1 MDNSRIELENR
12 IAELETQVRE
22 ANARIGDLD
31 FAVRAEKERV
41 RIASDTAD
49 IGLWEYG
56 IKEGILYQVKK
67 LGGMYEADLSP
78 VRNFRETMLNWG
90 AVYLDDIPTF
100 HKFCDALE
108 RGDAEL
114 SYEVRNI
121 NDYNDI
127 VWYRYEGRTVCD
139 ENGVPAR
146 VIGRTTD
153 ITKEKG
159 VTRVEA
165 KAVSSEEDPYT
176 AFIAMVEDRHKEK
189 TDRNSALV
197 LYGIDHF
204 DRLSENEEF
213 STETIENA
221 LEKLLQV
228 QCAVEQ
234 GSIYAQVRKG
244 VYAVYTR
251 FSEIPK
257 LNTIIARSIYKFYD
271 MRFSDG
277 VSSDIISVSAGV
289 SIFKNNKDYDDT
301 FNEAELALKT
311 ALLKGGNGYLHFNA
325 SMKNASAESGSEE
338 ELVKAISG
346 LLGSESIYKCVNIA
360 LTDENS
366 RYTALKKA
374 MALTGER
381 TSCTSVVFRWLGDE
395 SDTVIWSDCSGD
407 RLPRIIPGYSA
418 EKLAEMFAAE
428 DKCITIVADKSAD
441 AKYGFDFVD
450 GACCTACCPVKGRD
464 GVKGYFA
471 FISDTRISWQH
482 TDISIL
488 ETIKSAVDSLIT
500 ANERDTEEKRR
511 TDFAS
516 AVINDLSIE
525 GFTIVPETFEVDYV
539 GDSMARS
546 CGMKKGDICYK
557 RLRGIS
563 APCGDCPVHQL
574 AGGQLSASTAHY
586 RGSDDRWIEVTAS
599 RYQAEDGS
607 PRYAVS
613 RADVTNCISNIRTRD
628 ALTGVL
634 SFESFSVDA
643 MRLLAENS
651 GNVTVVIISVANF
664 RQFNE
669 ANGYETGNAV
679 IIAAA
684 DVLDSSVRDGE
695 LLCRVDGARFA
706 LLFREGDTEKVCQRI
721 KLISDEIQRQV
732 QNKCGLKIYTVSGV
746 YTLGSENIGIM
757 AALDRAILAQ
767 KTVKDKA
774 YYTSNLTAVYDSRM
788 DDEMLSKQ
796 YIESHMVEALENNEF
811 KVYYQPK
818 VDPITGRVMGAEAL
832 VRWIRPDGEVI
843 SPGKFIPLFERNG
856 FISDMDFAVYR
867 SVITDIRRW
876 QGMGIDIPTISMNVS
891 REHLNDDRFVEN
903 ICGMAFKSGVSS
915 SRIELEITESMLN
928 DNMSRLIDIMTAI
941 KDAGFRISVDDFGS
955 GYSSLNLIALLP
967 FDTLKIDGGF
977 FLKNQLTEKN
987 MAVISSVI
995 DLAKKLGLTVVSEGV
1010 ETDEQVDF
1018 LKMLECELIQGY
1030 YYYRPMPSAEFE
1042 KILAEQYG

>member
-1 MDNSRIELENR
+1 MDNSRIELEKR
-12 IAELETQVRE
+12 IAELEAQIRD
-22 ANARIGDLD
+22 ANAVIGELN

-67 LGGMYEADLSP
+67 LGGIYEAELSP
-78 VRNFRETMLNWG
+78 IRNFRETMLNWG
-90 AVYLDDIPTF
+90 SVYLEDIPEF

-114 SYEVRNI
+114 SYEIRNI
-121 NDYNDI
+121 NDYSDI
-127 VWYRYEGRTVCD
+127 VWYRYEGRTVFD
-139 ENGVPAR
+139 ENGEPVR

-153 ITKEKG
+153 VTDEKG
-159 VTRVEA
+159 TTRVEIMTA
-165 KAVSSEEDPYT
+165 DSEDSYSV
-176 AFIAMVEDRHKEK
+176 FMSMVNDKHKEK
-189 TDRNSALV
+189 SGRNSALV

-204 DRLSENEEF
+204 EKLAENEEF
-213 STETIENA
+213 STEPVETT
-221 LEKLLQV
+221 LEKLLDA

-234 GSIYAQVRKG
+234 GSIYAKVKDG
-244 VYAVYTR
+244 IYAVYTR

-257 LNTIIARSIYKFYD
+257 LNTIIARSVYKFHD
-271 MRFSDG
+271 MQFSDG

-289 SIFKNNKDYDDT
+289 SIFKNNKSYEDA
-301 FNEAELALKT
+301 FREAEIALKT
-311 ALLKGGNGYLHFNA
+311 AVLKGGNGFLHFNSAMETA
-325 SMKNASAESGSEE
+325 SSESETDE
-338 ELVKAISG
+338 ELIKSISG
-346 LLGSESIYKCVNIA
+346 LLGSDSIYKCVNIA
-360 LTDENS
+360 LTDEKS
-366 RYTALKKA
+366 RYTAIKKA
-374 MALTGER
+374 MALTGSR
-381 TSCTSVVFRWLGDE
+381 TSCSSVVFRWLGDE
-395 SDTVIWSDCSGD
+395 SDTVVWSDFTGD
-407 RLPRIIPGYSA
+407 AIPRIIPGYSA
-418 EKLAEMFAAE
+418 EKLAEMFTAE

-441 AKYGFDFVD
+441 AKYGFDFAD
-450 GACCTACCPVKGRD
+450 GACCAVCCPVKGRE

-471 FISDTRISWQH
+471 FVSDTRISWQH

-488 ETIKSAVDSLIT
+488 ETIKSAVDCLI
-500 ANERDTEEKRR
+500 ADKEKRAEIKR
-511 TDFAS
+511 HTDFAA
-516 AVINDLSIE
+516 AVTNDLNIE
-525 GFTIVPETFEVDYV
+525 GFTVVPDTFEVDYV

-546 CGMKKGDICYK
+546 CGMKSGDICYK
-557 RLRGIS
+557 RIRGID
-563 APCGDCPVHQL
+563 APCGDCPIHQL

-586 RGSDDRWIEVTAS
+586 RESDNRWIEVTAS
-599 RYQAEDGS
+599 RFHGEDGS
-607 PRYAVS
+607 LRYAVS
-613 RADVTNCISNIRTRD
+613 RADVTSCISNIRTRD

-634 SFESFSVDA
+634 SFDSFSVDA
-643 MRLLAENS
+643 MRLLAENT
-651 GNVTVVIISVANF
+651 GGVTVAMVSVANF
-664 RQFNE
+664 RQLNE
-669 ANGYETGNAV
+669 TSGYETGNAV

-684 DVLDSSVRDGE
+684 DVLNSSVNDGE

-706 LLFREGDTEKVCQRI
+706 VLFRDGDTERVCLRLKRI
-721 KLISDEIQRQV
+721 SAAIQAQI
-732 QNKCGLKIYTVSGV
+732 QDKCGLKIYVVSGV
-746 YTLGSENIGIM
+746 YTLDGDNIGIM

-796 YIESHMVEALENNEF
+796 YIERHMVEALENDEF

-818 VDPITGRVMGAEAL
+818 VDPLTGRVMGAEAL
-832 VRWIRPDGEVI
+832 VRWIRPDGEII
-843 SPGKFIPLFERNG
+843 SPGRFIPLFERNG

-876 QGMGIDIPTISMNVS
+876 QGMGIDIPVISMNVS
-891 REHLNDDRFVEN
+891 RDHLNDDRFVEN
-903 ICGMAFKSGVSS
+903 ICGIAFKSGVSS

-928 DNMSRLIDIMTAI
+928 DNMSRLIDIMTAL

-977 FLKNQLTEKN
+977 FLKNQLTDKN

-995 DLAKKLGLTVVSEGV
+995 ELAKKLRLTVVSEGV

-1018 LKMLECELIQGY
+1018 LKKLECELIQGY
-1030 YYYRPMPSAEFE
+1030 YYYKPMPSAEFE